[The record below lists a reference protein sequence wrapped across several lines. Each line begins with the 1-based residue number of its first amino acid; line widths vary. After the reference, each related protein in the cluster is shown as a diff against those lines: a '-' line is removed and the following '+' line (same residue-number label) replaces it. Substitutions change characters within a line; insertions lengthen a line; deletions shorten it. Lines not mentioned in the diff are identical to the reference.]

1 LPLAKATPLA
11 GDEKK
16 PTNFDAVPMSMG
28 KSAITSWI
36 YCNMVPLSEKM
47 GRVPIFAMAFNTKM
61 IL

>member
-36 YCNMVPLSEKM
+36 YGNLVPLSEKN
-47 GRVPIFAMAFNTKM
+47 GAGTNICHGFQY
-61 IL
+61 